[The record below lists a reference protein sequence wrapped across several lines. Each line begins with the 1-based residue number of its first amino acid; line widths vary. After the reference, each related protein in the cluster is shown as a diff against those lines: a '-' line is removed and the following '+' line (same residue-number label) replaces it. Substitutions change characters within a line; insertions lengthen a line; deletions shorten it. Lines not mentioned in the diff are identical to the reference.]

1 MQSAAFNPGR
11 AASSTQTLV
20 ARIYR
25 YKVLLRR
32 RWWVL
37 VLTTSVVMCLQALFI
52 ERQPRTFSS
61 HAQMVM
67 SGKVRVTEGT
77 GYTEEL
83 QNFFGTQISLLRSD
97 LILNR
102 AAARVKT
109 LRPDL
114 PPVPVEV
121 IAGQQR
127 GADIIDLRATGS
139 EAEYTRAYLDAVMEE
154 YLEYKKEKRIETT
167 DSSLQTIMDLLLQRD
182 KELKDALEKLHDFKR
197 KNAIDLLEQQNR
209 SASSYLAKLNS
220 QLADLKMEYEL
231 LNVLTPDQQLEL
243 GARTGTPGGEP
254 PGETVVTSYQ
264 RAREQIQKLVNERE
278 EWSEFLKPAHPR
290 ILKLDG
296 EIERMQKQLAFYKEQ
311 TLEELRLRKLKLEQE
326 IKAASDT
333 IKEVRAEVDQGS
345 SKLADYEQLKG
356 DVARAQNFYEEVQR
370 LSRTFNLSRDL
381 GRENVSILKP
391 ASVAVIA
398 ARDLKKSLLLAGV
411 AGLVLGVGL
420 LYVLDRF
427 DDRITTLSELAE
439 QLNEVLVG
447 QVPEVKMRKTKGRL
461 ELLKPDD
468 DRHMFAEAY
477 RNIRSSLLFMDA
489 EGHKP
494 KTIIITSAAPNEGK
508 STVTANLAL
517 TMARAGNR
525 VLLVDADLRRG
536 SQHRSFNIEPEPG
549 LVEYLRKEAKFADI
563 LRPLPDSTLTIVPR
577 GQFASNA
584 GELLL
589 SSTMDQFLNEAE
601 ARYDVVLFDSAPVL
615 ATDDTTSF
623 APKVDGVLFIVRGSF
638 TSARL
643 ARAALDQLHHRQ
655 VNVLGLVF
663 NRVDTS
669 IPEYHYYK
677 YNEYY
682 SNTGP
687 A

>member
-1 MQSAAFNPGR
+1 
-11 AASSTQTLV
+11 LV

-37 VLTTSVVMCLQALFI
+37 LLTTSVVMCLQALFI

-102 AAARVKT
+102 AAARMKT

-114 PPVPVEV
+114 PAIPVEV

-182 KELKDALEKLHDFKR
+182 KELKDAQEKLHDFKR

-220 QLADLKMEYEL
+220 QLADLRMEYEL
-231 LNVLTPDQQLEL
+231 LNVLTPDQQLDL
-243 GARTGTPGGEP
+243 GAKAGPPGGEVT
-254 PGETVVTSYQ
+254 GDTAGTSYQ

-345 SKLADYEQLKG
+345 TKLADYEQLKG
-356 DVARAQNFYEEVQR
+356 DVTRAQNFYEEVQR

-381 GRENVSILKP
+381 GRENVSILKA
-391 ASVAVIA
+391 ASVAVISA
-398 ARDLKKSLLLAGV
+398 KDLKKSLLIACV
-411 AGLVLGVGL
+411 AGLVLGIGL
-420 LYVLDRF
+420 LYVIDRF
-427 DDRITTLSELAE
+427 DDRITTLSELSE

-447 QVPEVKMRKTKGRL
+447 QVPEVNTRKTKGRL
-461 ELLKPDD
+461 DLLKPED

-494 KTIIITSAAPNEGK
+494 KTIIVTSAAPNEGK
-508 STVTANLAL
+508 STVTGNLAL

-536 SQHRSFNIEPEPG
+536 SQHRPFSVEPEPG
-549 LVEYLRKEAKFADI
+549 LAEYLRKEAKFADI
-563 LRPLPDSTLTIVPR
+563 LRPLPDSSLTIVPR
-577 GQFASNA
+577 GKFASNA

-589 SSTMDQFLNEAE
+589 SSAMDQFLNEAE
-601 ARYDVVLFDSAPVL
+601 AHYDVILFDSAPVL

-623 APKVDGVLFIVRGSF
+623 APKVDGILFIVRGSF

-682 SNTGP
+682 SN
-687 A
+687 AAQA